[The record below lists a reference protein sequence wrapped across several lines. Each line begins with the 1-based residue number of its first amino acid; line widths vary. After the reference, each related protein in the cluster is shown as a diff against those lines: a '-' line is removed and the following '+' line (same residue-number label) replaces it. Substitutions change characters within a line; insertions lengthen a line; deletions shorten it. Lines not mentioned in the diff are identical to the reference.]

1 MTDAGLD
8 ADRLVAQ
15 ATEATGL
22 DDFGEP
28 TWQEGLERLVAAL
41 RDEARL
47 NELGGQIAIGGIV
60 ELLSNRL
67 AITQWRSDH
76 PEVAAGEVTPPIVI
90 VGQARTGT
98 TILFDLLAQ
107 DPATRAPLTWEIDRP
122 VPPPETATYDTDPRI
137 DEVDAI
143 LSGVDLLMPDFR
155 KMHPMGARL
164 AQECVSITNSD
175 FRSVIFP
182 TQYHVPSYAK
192 WVIDEAD
199 MAPAYRWHR
208 RYLQHLQSRHP
219 EGEAPAD
226 RWLVK
231 SPAHIWCL
239 DALIGEYPDALMV
252 QTHRDPLRIIASL
265 SSLMCTLRGMTCDD
279 PSTAEVAHEWAEY
292 IVDGLDRSVTARLDG
307 TVSPDRVVDVKFGEF
322 MADPFAAIGA
332 VYDNLGLELTNE
344 SESRMRSFLV
354 DHSQDERSTHRYSW
368 ADTGLDLAEWRER
381 TRRYQEH
388 FGVESEANLA

>member
-1 MTDAGLD
+1 
-8 ADRLVAQ
+8 
-15 ATEATGL
+15 
-22 DDFGEP
+22 
-28 TWQEGLERLVAAL
+28 
-41 RDEARL
+41 
-47 NELGGQIAIGGIV
+47 
-60 ELLSNRL
+60 
-67 AITQWRSDH
+67 
-76 PEVAAGEVTPPIVI
+76 
-90 VGQARTGT
+90 
-98 TILFDLLAQ
+98 
-107 DPATRAPLTWEIDRP
+107 
-122 VPPPETATYDTDPRI
+122 
-137 DEVDAI
+137 
-143 LSGVDLLMPDFR
+143 
-155 KMHPMGARL
+155 
-164 AQECVSITNSD
+164 
-175 FRSVIFP
+175 
-182 TQYHVPSYAK
+182 
-192 WVIDEAD
+192 
-199 MAPAYRWHR
+199 
-208 RYLQHLQSRHP
+208 
-219 EGEAPAD
+219 
-226 RWLVK
+226 VK

-279 PSTAEVAHEWAEY
+279 PSTTEVAHEWAEY